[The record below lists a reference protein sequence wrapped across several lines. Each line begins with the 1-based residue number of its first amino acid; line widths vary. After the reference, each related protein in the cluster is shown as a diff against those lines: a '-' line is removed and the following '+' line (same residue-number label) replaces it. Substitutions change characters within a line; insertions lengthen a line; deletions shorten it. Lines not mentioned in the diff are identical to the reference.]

1 RYEYS
6 PNGNLI
12 KVVDGL
18 GNVAEYDYD
27 ALGNLI
33 KVTRVGDEERLNQ
46 VTKYIWN
53 KNGQVTDVINP
64 AGERESYEYDLAG
77 RMVKKTDRDGYE
89 TKIGYDKNSLLS
101 RITYSDSSEVEFSYD
116 ALAHL
121 KEMKDWNGTT
131 SIVNDALGRALEVTD
146 SNGNLVKYEW
156 GANGEKRKLIYPNGQ
171 EVSYNYNDRGLLSE
185 LITEN
190 GKVAY
195 DYDAMGRVASKTLP
209 NGIVT
214 SYEYNNIG
222 RLSSLSH
229 IGENIHDVYKYEYD
243 LAGNKIAAIKERST
257 VEADNGR
264 FEYAYDSLNQLIS
277 VTKDGKL
284 QREYT
289 YDAFGNRSSKK
300 SYDVADKMIE
310 TVYKYNN
317 KNQLLAET
325 TGDVIKNYTYDLR
338 GNIKTVT
345 TGQDLIRNFT
355 YDARNMLSEVS
366 EKINGITQKAS
377 YNYNGLGK
385 RMAQRVNTPSDP
397 EKVIRYTL
405 DLTRDYHNMLTLST
419 ESEGKNQADNY
430 FYDFNVVG
438 MSRAVGDDYFIQ
450 DDLGSPM
457 SVINQLG
464 ELDEAYAYDEFGQ
477 EYANIIDARE
487 RFQPL
492 SYTGYQ
498 KEAVGDT
505 YFAQARRYDASIGR
519 FVSEDKVDTIIDSCC
534 LFNKYAYCINNPY
547 SYVDLNGL
555 WPKFIEDHKEAI
567 GIGLTV
573 AGVVGGIA
581 ITALSGGL
589 AAPFVAGAVVGATG
603 YLGDK
608 IYNNEEATV
617 GGFVAST
624 LAGAATGFVNFIPGA
639 GSKLVSTFGGKVL
652 AIGEKALASGVIEGG
667 GKIITNIADG
677 TNMWDD
683 VAETAI
689 SAAVFSGVAEGFA
702 IKKKGTID
710 TKEMRSK
717 LVEETQKVDKAK
729 QLAHAKWESKID
741 EGVKNAKSN
750 LQKEL
755 TKINKL
761 ITVPAGEIAAIERAF
776 KQYDIK
782 SDIVFSGLDL
792 AEDGICD
799 YLTR

>member
-131 SIVNDALGRALEVTD
+131 CIVNDALGRALEVTD
-146 SNGNLVKYEW
+146 PNGNLVKYEW
-156 GANGEKRKLIYPNGQ
+156 GANGEKRKLIYPNGE

-195 DYDAMGRVASKTLP
+195 DYDAMGRIMSKTLP
-209 NGIVT
+209 NGII
-214 SYEYNNIG
+214 SKYEYNSIG

-243 LAGNKIAAIKERST
+243 LAGNKIAAIKERENMPS
-257 VEADNGR
+257 DSGR
-264 FEYAYDSLNQLIS
+264 FEYGYDALNQLIS

-310 TVYKYNN
+310 TLYKYNN

-325 TGDVIKNYTYDLR
+325 TGDVTKNYTYDLR

-385 RMAQRVNTPSDP
+385 RMGQRVHTPSDP

-419 ESEGKNQADNY
+419 ESKGRNQADNY

-457 SVINQLG
+457 SVINQRG

-477 EYANIIDARE
+477 EYCNIIDARN

-519 FVSEDKVDTIIDSCC
+519 FVSEDKIKGDLLLPTS
-534 LFNKYAYCINNPY
+534 LNAYDYCWNRPSVYI
-547 SYVDLNGL
+547 DLNGHIPCAGITQVQYQSL
-555 WPKFIEDHKEAI
+555 GNDNQNTKQSFISVDEDSVYSANNMATYTIGTADVINRSVEQGFIKRAYNMPRPKNIGKIGWARMVNKDIDYTRNVAENLGGFVRNIGKLADGVFLVLDISDDVSENIEKQATPEEYIADIVGDVGIFAAGI
-567 GIGLTV
+567 GIGSFIGSIVPGPGT
-573 AGVVGGIA
+573 I
-581 ITALSGGL
+581 I
-589 AAPFVAGAVVGATG
+589 GAVVGLCVALG
-603 YLGDK
+603 YSILTESLLINGHTIKDWLK
-608 IYNNEEATV
+608 IGLKN
-617 GGFVAST
+617 
-624 LAGAATGFVNFIPGA
+624 
-639 GSKLVSTFGGKVL
+639 VL
-652 AIGEKALASGVIEGG
+652 
-667 GKIITNIADG
+667 T
-677 TNMWDD
+677 M
-683 VAETAI
+683 
-689 SAAVFSGVAEGFA
+689 
-702 IKKKGTID
+702 
-710 TKEMRSK
+710 
-717 LVEETQKVDKAK
+717 
-729 QLAHAKWESKID
+729 
-741 EGVKNAKSN
+741 
-750 LQKEL
+750 
-755 TKINKL
+755 
-761 ITVPAGEIAAIERAF
+761 
-776 KQYDIK
+776 
-782 SDIVFSGLDL
+782 
-792 AEDGICD
+792 
-799 YLTR
+799 LTRGTYCVTSA